1 MRRWFF
7 LACLLGW
14 LWLGQALGQVPE
26 GWYNRMQ
33 ELSES
38 IDFFSSQSEYW
49 LQGIHEKAYE
59 NTASWQVFLDDTDG
73 VYSQVKQWHDVE
85 KLVKITSSFVQPIVA
100 TTNILTGSTNMQA
113 KTRDDM
119 NAWLSKIDSIL
130 GELVII
136 SGAAAK
142 ESSMTNLL
150 NDVIDN
156 TAGLLTEQT
165 YIEVEEGHEMLF
177 EGLLSQ
183 IIELISGDMGTGE
196 DYEQD
201 YDTPTG
207 DDYDTPQ
214 SDETPNND
222 YDQEVV
228 NDFDEGTVDSL
239 QSSEFQ
245 QVYEGS
251 ILPFFAQRSKGDFWG
266 TDYAMP
272 NSLPILDTITIGDY
286 TIDAYSLPV
295 GDGTFAGAVFK
306 VLHDLSATGYAIG
319 FVWSLILLGRREYKY
334 YMSLGRDGGGD

>member
-1 MRRWFF
+1 MRRWVF

-14 LWLGQALGQVPE
+14 LWCGQAIAQVSE
-26 GWYNRMQ
+26 EWYN
-33 ELSES
+33 EVSTILKS
-38 IDFFSSQSEYW
+38 IEFE
-49 LQGIHEKAYE
+49 AYL
-59 NTASWQVFLDDTDG
+59 NSANWSVYLTDQDN
-73 VYSQVKQWHDVE
+73 VYSQVKQWHDIE
-85 KLVKITSSFVQPIVA
+85 KLLKTTSSFVIPIVA
-100 TTNILTGSTNMQA
+100 TTNILTGSTNIMA

-119 NAWLSKIDSIL
+119 NAWLSQIDQIL
-130 GELVII
+130 GQLVII

-142 ESSMTNLL
+142 EASMTNML

-156 TAGLLTEQT
+156 TAGLLREQT

-201 YDTPTG
+201 YETPTG

-214 SDETPNND
+214 SDETPNVD
-222 YDQEVV
+222 YNQEVV
-228 NDFDEGTVDSL
+228 NDFDEGTVDNL
-239 QSSEFQ
+239 QSSEFE

-251 ILPFFAQRSKGDFWG
+251 ILPFFAQRSKSDFWG
-266 TDYAMP
+266 NNYVMP

-295 GDGTFAGAVFK
+295 GDATFAGAVFK
-306 VLHDLSATGYAIG
+306 VLHDLSASGYAIG
-319 FVWSLILLGRREYKY
+319 FVWSLIILGRREYKY